1 MRTKLALTF
10 ILILAVAISSTAQ
23 AGHHSYGYYRGHHG
37 HHDAAGILIGAALVG
52 TVAYAIGKQNRQP
65 TVVYATPA
73 PAYGNA
79 PAANNPAP
87 QMPAFWYRV
96 DRNGDC
102 MYVHLNQ
109 NGNEVW
115 TPVTADNC
123 Y

>member
-1 MRTKLALTF
+1 MRTKLVLTF
-10 ILILAVAISSTAQ
+10 TLILAVTFSSTAQ

-37 HHDAAGILIGAALVG
+37 HHDAVRIIAGAALIG

-65 TVVYATPA
+65 KVVYATPT
-73 PAYGNA
+73 PTYGNA
-79 PAANNPAP
+79 PAP
-87 QMPAFWYRV
+87 QMPAFWYRI

-102 MYVHLNQ
+102 MHVHLNQ
-109 NGNEVW
+109 NGDEVW